1 MLYSILFSPIGRFR
15 VIAFMEGLSYLL
27 LGVTMVLKYQYNIMK
42 PNYVVGM
49 IHGVLFILYVFLLVQ
64 VGFRYKWNISKLMW
78 GFVASLVP
86 FGTFYADV
94 KLFRNP

>member
-42 PNYVVGM
+42 PKYVVGM